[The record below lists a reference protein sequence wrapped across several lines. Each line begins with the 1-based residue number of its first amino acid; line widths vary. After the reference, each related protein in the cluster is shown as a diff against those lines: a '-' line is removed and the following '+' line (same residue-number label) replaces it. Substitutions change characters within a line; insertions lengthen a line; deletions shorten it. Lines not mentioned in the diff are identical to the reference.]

1 MVKNMRENTPTISYS
16 PDKYSI
22 LLLKKQYKEVLSSYY
37 QWSKLSSYRKIAYLF
52 LNIRKTIYR
61 YKYQ

>member
-1 MVKNMRENTPTISYS
+1 MRENVPTISYY

-37 QWSKLSSYRKIAYLF
+37 QWSKLSSYRKIANFF